1 MGVLLKE
8 GQEGIQVY
16 QPADGPLAGQTFY
29 GAHRIVCTDPTCPST
44 DMVFA
49 LRKHPD
55 GETFEIII
63 DVRNRTIS
71 PVKATGRLA
80 ADSRLAEAFVSHLSD
95 AHWNVLYHDLL
106 RQREALLED
115 ATALESA
122 NFDFTDLEYSIEHES
137 AMVFFDTV
145 FPFGRPFDLEVRG
158 ARVTLIDQYCLNSRC
173 TCTDVVLSA
182 IPAFGTVDQTD
193 DGPIQPLFTVS
204 HNYQTHTATV
214 IDDSVAG
221 SGGTADGRS
230 AELYLKAPKA
240 DLKRISSLVRKRHR
254 MMRRIYRTYRDRT
267 GAEGDRNHG
276 RTTDTVTP
284 PDGKVGRNQPC
295 PCGSGRKYKHCCGR

>member
-8 GQEGIQVY
+8 SQEGIQVY
-16 QPADGPLAGQTFY
+16 QPADGPQAGQTFY
-29 GAHRIVCTDPTCPST
+29 GAHKIVCTDPTCPST
-44 DMVFA
+44 DMVFT
-49 LRKHPD
+49 LQKHPD

-63 DVRNRTIS
+63 DVRNRTIR
-71 PVKATGRLA
+71 TA
-80 ADSRLAEAFVSHLSD
+80 ADTRLAEAFVSHLSE

-122 NFDFTDLEYSIEHES
+122 YFDFTDLEYSIEHES

-221 SGGTADGRS
+221 FSGTADGRS
-230 AELYLKAPKA
+230 SGLYLKAPKA

-254 MMRRIYRTYRDRT
+254 MMRRIYRIYRERT
-267 GAEGDRNHG
+267 GLQGDRNHG
-276 RTTDTVTP
+276 RADDTVIP
-284 PDGKVGRNQPC
+284 PAPNFPPPGGRVGRNQPC